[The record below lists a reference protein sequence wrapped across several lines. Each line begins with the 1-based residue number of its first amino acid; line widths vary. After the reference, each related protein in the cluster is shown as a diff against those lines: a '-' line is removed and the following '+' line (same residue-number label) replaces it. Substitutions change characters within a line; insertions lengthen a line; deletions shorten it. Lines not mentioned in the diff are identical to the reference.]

1 MSESKISPIMRVLG
15 NIHYTYKFV
24 IICVIFIFAILLS
37 IYFQGVA
44 QFEVIRTTQLELQAN
59 RYKQHIVR
67 VLEDVV
73 KHQEI
78 ASAYLAGNTTLKSE
92 LIATESQINNNFRTL
107 TEVDADMERILSTMT
122 ADFQQRDMPNI
133 KPAELERHWT
143 TLSRQIFEVSPDE
156 SNSQHSEL
164 IAKIK
169 QLISYVGDSSNVVLK
184 SDEEVYY
191 LVVSIL
197 NTLPEAQMLI
207 PEINVAVRANV
218 DSEGVLKGEQISV
231 LQSATLLKR
240 NLDQTQQAIQK
251 SYMTVND
258 SIEAEAFE
266 NSIREPLRQYL
277 NISNEFLTILKQEVL
292 QSKPFDVSKVT
303 SLGFKALYDNFALWN
318 IASEQLD
325 LLLENRISHIRL
337 QMLWQSALVLALGI
351 CGFLFGMHVLK
362 NAMNPIFNI
371 METTRQL
378 AEGNLSVRAPVVYD
392 DTIGSLSRSINTV
405 AESFQELI
413 GQLQWT
419 GIQLTTST
427 TQIAA
432 AAKQQEATV
441 IQQEATTKE
450 IAVTAREISATA
462 KDFAKTMSEVS
473 ASAEE
478 TSELATLGK
487 SALDQMQ
494 VIIHQLVEASS
505 NIAGKLGVLNEKAG
519 TITGVVTTITK
530 VADQTNLLSL
540 NAAIEAEKAG
550 EHGRS
555 FAVIAREIRHLADQT
570 ASATYDIEKMV
581 NEMVSA
587 VSAGVMGVDK
597 FSAEIQNAVSQ
608 VATVSQHLA
617 KIIEQVQSQTASFE
631 SVNQG
636 MQAQS
641 LGAEQINESIIQ
653 LSEVAQQTA
662 DSIRQFHRAVEQ
674 LNNAA
679 QEMQNSVV
687 KLKH

>member
-1 MSESKISPIMRVLG
+1 MSFLKSSPIMRLIG
-15 NIHYTYKFV
+15 NIHYTYKFA
-24 IICVIFIFAILLS
+24 IISLIFGIAILLS
-37 IYFQGVA
+37 IYFLIQA
-44 QFEVIRTTQLELQAN
+44 QSEILRTTQLELKAN
-59 RYKQHIVR
+59 RYKQHAVR
-67 VLEDVV
+67 VLEDVI

-78 ASAYLAGNTTLKSE
+78 ASAYLAGNTTMKSE
-92 LIATESQINNNFRTL
+92 LIAVESQINNNFRSL
-107 TEVDADMERILSTMT
+107 TNFDGDMERILMTMAT
-122 ADFQQRDMPNI
+122 DFQKRDMPNV
-133 KPAELERHWT
+133 KPAELERNWT
-143 TLSRQIFEVSPDE
+143 SLSRQIFDVSKEE
-156 SNSQHSEL
+156 SNKQHAEL
-164 IAKIK
+164 ISKIK
-169 QLISYVGDSSNVVLK
+169 SLITYVGDTSSITLE
-184 SDEEVYY
+184 SDEQVYY
-191 LVVSIL
+191 LIASIL
-197 NTLPEAQMLI
+197 NILPEAQMLI
-207 PEINVAVRANV
+207 PEINVAVSVA
-218 DSEGVLKGEQISV
+218 GETADQQTVSGML
-231 LQSATLLKR
+231 LQQATLLNR
-240 NLDQTQQAIQK
+240 NLEHTRLAIQK
-251 SYMTVND
+251 SYLSSVE
-258 SIEAEAFE
+258 SPEVEAFE
-266 NSIREPLRQYL
+266 SSIREPLRQYI
-277 NISNEFLTILKQEVL
+277 NIANDYATMLDHEVL
-292 QSKPFDVSKVT
+292 AGNKFDVNTFT
-303 SLGFKALYDNFALWN
+303 SLGFKVLYDNFALWN
-318 IASEQLD
+318 IASEQLEN
-325 LLLENRISHIRL
+325 LLEKRIQTIRFE
-337 QMLWQSALVLALGI
+337 QLWQGGLVLALAI
-351 CGFLFGMHVLK
+351 LAFLFGLHVLK
-362 NAMNPIFNI
+362 QAMNPIYQV
-371 METTRQL
+371 MEVTKQL

-392 DTIGSLSRSINTV
+392 DTIGLLSKSINTV

-441 IQQEATTKE
+441 VQQEATTKE

-478 TSELATLGK
+478 TSELASLGK

-494 VIIHQLVEASS
+494 LIIHQLVDASS
-505 NIAGKLGVLNEKAG
+505 SISGKLGVLNEKAG

-581 NEMVSA
+581 TEMVSA
-587 VSAGVMGVDK
+587 VSSGVMGVDK

>member
-1 MSESKISPIMRVLG
+1 MAKEKIPLIMRLVGHL
-15 NIHYTYKFV
+15 HYYHKFV
-24 IICVIFIFAILLS
+24 IISVLFGVSIFLS
-37 IYFQGVA
+37 LFFMISSQS
-44 QFEVIRTTQLELQAN
+44 EVINRTYLEIEGN
-59 RYKQHIVR
+59 RYEQKIVR
-67 VLEDVV
+67 VLGDII
-73 KHQEI
+73 KHQELT
-78 ASAYLAGNTTLKSE
+78 AEYLGGNQTLRSE
-92 LIATESQINNNFRTL
+92 LISTESQINNDFRALVTQ
-107 TEVDADMERILSTMT
+107 DADKGYLFNTS
-122 ADFQQRDMPNI
+122 ASDFQRRDLPNL
-133 KPAELERHWT
+133 KPTEIERNWQA
-143 TLSRQIFEVSPDE
+143 LARQIFEMTPMQSAE
-156 SNSQHSEL
+156 QHLEL
-164 IAKIK
+164 ISSLK
-169 QLISYVGDSSNVVLK
+169 QLIGYIGENAGLQLDPEQES
-184 SDEEVYY
+184 YY
-191 LVVSIL
+191 LVVSLL
-197 NTLPEAQMLI
+197 NLLPEAQELI
-207 PEINVAVRANV
+207 PELNARVVGAD
-218 DSEGVLKGEQISV
+218 DSTAQNNTIQLATMLRTNIEQ
-231 LQSATLLKR
+231 TR
-240 NLDQTQQAIQK
+240 NAIQK
-251 SYMTVND
+251 SYLLNEKGSEEEV
-258 SIEAEAFE
+258 E
-266 NSIREPLRQYL
+266 NIIREPLRQYL
-277 NISNEFLTILKQEVL
+277 SVANDYLNVLFGSVLSGKEFSTRE
-292 QSKPFDVSKVT
+292 FT
-303 SLGFKALYDNFALWN
+303 SLGYKTLGDNLSLWL
-318 IASEQLD
+318 IASDQLE
-325 LLLENRISHIRL
+325 LLLTERISSIRL
-337 QMLWQSALVLALGI
+337 QQWWRIGLVLLFSITA
-351 CGFLFGMHVLK
+351 FLFGMHVLK
-362 NAMNPIFNI
+362 EAMSPIYKL
-371 METTRQL
+371 MDVTKQL
-378 AEGNLSVRAPVVYD
+378 AEGNLSARAPVVYD

-441 IQQEATTKE
+441 VQQEATTKE

-473 ASAEE
+473 VSAEE
-478 TSELATLGK
+478 TSQLATLGK
-487 SALDQMQ
+487 SAIDQMQ
-494 VIIHQLVEASS
+494 SIIHLLVEASS
-505 NIAGKLGVLNEKAG
+505 NISGKLNVLNEKAG
-519 TITGVVTTITK
+519 TITGVVTTISK

-570 ASATYDIEKMV
+570 ASATTDIENMV

-608 VATVSQHLA
+608 VSAVSEHLT
-617 KIIEQVQSQTASFE
+617 KIIEQVQNQTSSFE

-687 KLKH
+687 KLKN

>member
-1 MSESKISPIMRVLG
+1 MSIFKSSPVMRLIG
-15 NIHYTYKFV
+15 NIHYTYKFT
-24 IICVIFIFAILLS
+24 IISIIFGIAILLS
-37 IYFQGVA
+37 IYFLVEA
-44 QFEVIRTTQLELQAN
+44 QSEILRTTQLELKAN
-59 RYKQHIVR
+59 RYKQHAIR
-67 VLEDVV
+67 VLEDVI

-78 ASAYLAGNTTLKSE
+78 ASAYLTGNTTMKSE
-92 LIATESQINNNFRTL
+92 LISLESQINNNFRSL
-107 TEVDADMERILSTMT
+107 TSLDSDMERILATMT
-122 ADFQQRDMPNI
+122 SDFQRRDLPNV
-133 KPAELERHWT
+133 KPSELERNWT
-143 TLSRQIFEVSPDE
+143 SLSRQIYDSSKDE
-156 SNSQHSEL
+156 SDRQHAEL
-164 IAKIK
+164 ISRIK
-169 QLISYVGDSSNVVLK
+169 QLVTYVGDVSSITIQ
-184 SDEEVYY
+184 SDEKTYY
-191 LVVSIL
+191 LIASIL
-197 NTLPEAQMLI
+197 NVLPEAQVLI
-207 PEINVAVRANV
+207 PEINVTVRSAADAEAGAVDTAA
-218 DSEGVLKGEQISV
+218 L
-231 LQSATLLKR
+231 LQQTTLLNR
-240 NLDQTQQAIQK
+240 NLEQTRVAVQK
-251 SYMTVND
+251 SYLSTVENVETE
-258 SIEAEAFE
+258 SFE

-277 NISNEFLTILKQEVL
+277 NIANDYSTILNTEIL
-292 QSKPFDVSKVT
+292 QGKPFDANGFISI
-303 SLGFKALYDNFALWN
+303 GFKALYDNFALWN
-318 IASEQLD
+318 IASEQMD
-325 LLLENRISHIRL
+325 LLLEARITNIRFK
-337 QMLWQSALVLALGI
+337 QLWQSALILSLSLGA
-351 CGFLFGMHVLK
+351 FLFGLHVLRQ
-362 NAMNPIFNI
+362 AMNPIYQV
-371 METTRQL
+371 MDVTKQL

-392 DTIGSLSRSINTV
+392 DTIGSLSRSINSV

-441 IQQEATTKE
+441 VQQEATTKE

-478 TSELATLGK
+478 TSELANLGK

-494 VIIHQLVEASS
+494 LIIHQLVEASS
-505 NIAGKLGVLNEKAG
+505 SISGKLGVLNEKAG

-587 VSAGVMGVDK
+587 VSSGVMGVDK

-608 VATVSQHLA
+608 VSTVSQHLA
-617 KIIEQVQSQTASFE
+617 KIIEQVQMQTASFE